1 MTELQWIC
9 QTPILG
15 LGTYRGLCGLP
26 LDAQMVCQAHGDVT
40 HGSRRTVKTLPPAK
54 IWAQVLT
61 ERARQDAKWGEQNHP
76 DGTGPRENWGY
87 RELRWYTSNE
97 EAADIIRTAT
107 QLAQRYNS
115 PTWRGILM
123 EEVAEVFAAPDT
135 NALRD
140 ELIQVI
146 AVAVAWVECLDRR
159 SPAPRDQQ

>member
-1 MTELQWIC
+1 MTEPQWIC
-9 QTPILG
+9 QTPVS
-15 LGTYRGLCGLP
+15 RCEPSPCGLP
-26 LDAQMVCQAHGDVT
+26 LNERKICLWHGMFTQAGT
-40 HGSRRTVKTLPPAK
+40 FTEGSHPAK

-76 DGTGPRENWGY
+76 NGTGPRENWGY

-123 EEVAEVFAAPDT
+123 EEVAEVSAASDT
-135 NALRD
+135 DALRD

-159 SPAPRDQQ
+159 A